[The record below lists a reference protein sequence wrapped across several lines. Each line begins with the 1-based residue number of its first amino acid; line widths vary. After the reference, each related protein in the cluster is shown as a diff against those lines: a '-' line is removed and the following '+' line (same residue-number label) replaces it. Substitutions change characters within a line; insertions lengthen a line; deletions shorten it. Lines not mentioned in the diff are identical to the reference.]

1 LRALLSPLAD
11 TLREAGS
18 SIVIRLDGPLAPG
31 ELPAAFAH
39 LTDAR
44 GGGRFAISATAKLD
58 AAPAAAED
66 GSVRIEAAGKALAAI
81 CGDARLG
88 IDRGVRL
95 RVFCVPEQMVNPL
108 LDVAELDDERWP
120 EIHEPLL
127 AAGVR
132 SVLGVP
138 TRLGGGPVGT
148 LNVYTA
154 EPRAWDQSE
163 RDAIRAFNSL
173 LEGQIA
179 SAVALR
185 HHGRVVEQLQYALEN
200 RVVIERAIGM
210 LMARDDID
218 AVTAFARLR
227 RTARSSR
234 RTVAV
239 LARDILE
246 GREGTLVDR

>member
-1 LRALLSPLAD
+1 MAMRIDADTLLRALDALPPMTGDDVDMGDRLPGLLS
-11 TLREAGS
+11 
-18 SIVIRLDGPLAPG
+18 
-31 ELPAAFAH
+31 
-39 LTDAR
+39 
-44 GGGRFAISATAKLD
+44 
-58 AAPAAAED
+58 
-66 GSVRIEAAGKALAAI
+66 AI
-81 CGDARLG
+81 CGVFG
-88 IDRGVRL
+88 ITGAGLMLADEVSGLRYVAATDDGAHVLEQVQEQAGVGP
-95 RVFCVPEQMVNPL
+95 CVESYIN
-108 LDVAELDDERWP
+108 DVEVVVPDLETDERWP
-120 EIHEPLL
+120 EIREPLL
-127 AAGVR
+127 EAGVR

-163 RDAIRAFNSL
+163 RDAIRAFDTL

-200 RVVIERAIGM
+200 RVAIERAIGM
-210 LMARDDID
+210 LMARDGID
-218 AVTAFARLR
+218 AVTAFGRLR

-234 RTVAV
+234 CTVAV

-246 GREGTLVDR
+246 RRDDALIDR

>member
-1 LRALLSPLAD
+1 MSHPADHAGSLDGHMALRIDAD
-11 TLREAGS
+11 TLMRA
-18 SIVIRLDGPLAPG
+18 
-31 ELPAAFAH
+31 
-39 LTDAR
+39 
-44 GGGRFAISATAKLD
+44 LD
-58 AAPAAAED
+58 ALPPTTD
-66 GSVRIEAAGKALAAI
+66 DVDMGDRLPGLLDAI
-81 CGDARLG
+81 CGVFG
-88 IDRGVRL
+88 ITGAGLMLVDEVSGLRYVAATDDGAHVLEQVQEQAGVGP
-95 RVFCVPEQMVNPL
+95 CVESYIN
-108 LDVAELDDERWP
+108 DVEVVVPDLETDERWP
-120 EIHEPLL
+120 EIREPLL
-127 AAGVR
+127 EAGVR

-163 RDAIRAFNSL
+163 RDAIRAFDTL

-200 RVVIERAIGM
+200 RVAIERAIGM
-210 LMARDDID
+210 LMARDGID
-218 AVTAFARLR
+218 AVTAFGRLR

-234 RTVAV
+234 CTVAV

-246 GREGTLVDR
+246 RRDDALIDR

>member
-1 LRALLSPLAD
+1 MRIDADILMRALDALSPITD
-11 TLREAGS
+11 DDVDMGD
-18 SIVIRLDGPLAPG
+18 RLPG
-31 ELPAAFAH
+31 L
-39 LTDAR
+39 
-44 GGGRFAISATAKLD
+44 LD
-58 AAPAAAED
+58 
-66 GSVRIEAAGKALAAI
+66 AI
-81 CGDARLG
+81 CGVFG
-88 IDRGVRL
+88 ITGAGLMLVDEVSGL
-95 RVFCVPEQMVNPL
+95 RYVAATDDGAHVLEQVQEQVEAGPCVESFVN
-108 LDVAELDDERWP
+108 DVEVVVQDFEADERWP